1 MHLPDTQA
9 IKESLRFIF
18 FGTTT
23 TLSGSMSAPSLPSAC
38 LRCQKKK
45 NVPHYLNKTN
55 CSLLFLL
62 YYVFRLSSSSVFVF
76 LHGSTAIR
84 YAVCSPFRLK
94 LRIDKLLGMQ
104 IQMVYGVAQLMMQLP
119 MAFPIHFC
127 LFAWG
132 RVLSTTFNESD

>member
-1 MHLPDTQA
+1 MFALP
-9 IKESLRFIF
+9 
-18 FGTTT
+18 
-23 TLSGSMSAPSLPSAC
+23 
-38 LRCQKKK
+38 KKK

-62 YYVFRLSSSSVFVF
+62 YYVFRLSSSFVFVF

-132 RVLSTTFNESD
+132 RVLSTTFNESDSGEPKV